1 MLTEDL
7 LVGEEETAV
16 VSGTLEVE
24 VGRTVT
30 ATATHSGPRVLA
42 QITTLRR
49 GRREGENGACLIL
62 CFTLWCYPALRLPT
76 LFSFPNSE

>member
-1 MLTEDL
+1 MVLTEDL

-16 VSGTLEVE
+16 VSGTLEVV

-49 GRREGENGACLIL
+49 GRREGEKERCMSYSLFHTMVLHSLA
-62 CFTLWCYPALRLPT
+62 PAYAI
-76 LFSFPNSE
+76 